1 MLSSLKSN
9 KLELTEENFNRFLP
23 DYLQRAS
30 RIYFTPIR
38 IAQLAAEWLTEDGAK
53 TVLDIGAGVGKFCVA
68 GASTN
73 SSFYFGIEYRKSV
86 SQIANDM
93 ISRFQLSNSIVQHGN
108 VVELDFQN
116 FDAFYMYNPFFE
128 NLLSARRLNDEVELA
143 GSLYS
148 YYINQVRHKLDCAK
162 PGTRLVTFHGNN
174 FDAPESFKK
183 IHETEGGL
191 LKFWIRQ

>member
-9 KLELTEENFNRFLP
+9 SLELTEENFNRFLP

-38 IAQLAAEWLTEDGAK
+38 IAQIAAQWLTEEGAK

-68 GASTN
+68 GASSN
-73 SSFYFGIEYRKSV
+73 SSFYFGIEYRRSI

-148 YYINQVRHKLDCAK
+148 YYINQIRYKLDCSK

-174 FDAPESFKK
+174 FDVPESFKK
-183 IHETEGGL
+183 VHEAERGL

>member
-9 KLELTEENFNRFLP
+9 RLELTEENFNRFLP
-23 DYLQRAS
+23 GYLQRAS

-38 IAQLAAEWLTEDGAK
+38 VAQIAAQWLTEDDAK

-68 GASTN
+68 GASLT

-86 SQIANDM
+86 SQIANEM
-93 ISRFQLSNSIVQHGN
+93 ISKFQLSNSIVQHGD

-116 FDAFYMYNPFFE
+116 FDAFYMYNPFYE
-128 NLLSARRLNDEVELA
+128 NLLYAKRLNDEVELA
-143 GSLYS
+143 GSLYN
-148 YYINQVRHKLDCAK
+148 YYFNQVRHKLDCSK

-174 FDAPESFKK
+174 FDVPESFKK
-183 IHETEGGL
+183 VHEAERGL

>member
-1 MLSSLKSN
+1 MLSSRTSN
-9 KLELTEENFNRFLP
+9 RLELTEENFNHFLP
-23 DYLQRAS
+23 GYLQRAS
-30 RIYFTPIR
+30 RVYFTPIR
-38 IAQLAAEWLTEDGAK
+38 VAQLAAQWLTDDGAK

-68 GASTN
+68 GASLN
-73 SSFYFGIEYRKSV
+73 SSFYFGIEYRQSV

-93 ISRFQLSNSIVQHGN
+93 ISRFQLSNSIVEHGN
-108 VVELDFQN
+108 VVALDFQN

-143 GSLYS
+143 APLYN
-148 YYINQVRHKLDCAK
+148 YYFSKVRHKLDCTK

-174 FDAPESFKK
+174 FEAPESFEKV
-183 IHETEGGL
+183 HEAEGGL